1 MSLSILEGASKKRK
15 LDISENEKNSIKHK
29 PAKKRLVR
37 SESESDVE
45 SINDDDRNSLFG
57 SKKNRR
63 PWSFEANSPRAI
75 ESFGASKEEEKYD
88 YVISKDLRLAEEI
101 PPLSVYIGS
110 GFAAEIKSF

>member
-57 SKKNRR
+57 SKKKKK
-63 PWSFEANSPRAI
+63 I
-75 ESFGASKEEEKYD
+75 EDLGALKQTLPEQ
-88 YVISKDLRLAEEI
+88 
-101 PPLSVYIGS
+101 
-110 GFAAEIKSF
+110 